1 MNRTVLS
8 TIVAGAVIA
17 TSAVA
22 LAQVAPNAASPDPHA
37 QMASMIC
44 RPAAPSEKPVAM
56 SGSVG
61 LLCKKMDVAVAM
73 KGPDVSA
80 ARTAEQAD
88 LAWREYIKT
97 LLVVRSGDGGG

>member
-22 LAQVAPNAASPDPHA
+22 LAQVTPNAAAPDPHA
-37 QMASMIC
+37 QMASMLC
-44 RPAAPSEKPVAM
+44 RPAAPAEKPVAM
-56 SGSVG
+56 KGSVG
-61 LLCKKMDVAVAM
+61 LLCKQMDVAVAM
-73 KGPDVSA
+73 KGPDLSA

-88 LAWREYIKT
+88 LAWRDYIKS